1 MVIEMQ
7 YFDTLPKIIHTN
19 DNGIST
25 IMTNLMARVSIVPEV
40 LKNPMVYYKYDVQE
54 GDTPEIVAHKY
65 YDDPYRYW
73 IVLFANKMLDPQW
86 DWPLSSLQFNEYVN
100 EKYGNTLTDL
110 HHYEKVITKTT
121 RGTDDDQTV
130 TEKYIISPEEYVSL
144 LYSHPFGID
153 ELRTFKL
160 PSDLYANGASSTANS
175 MSYLDITIQP
185 TAVTNYDYELDLNE
199 SKRNINILNSKY
211 VEELEMQFQDL
222 MG

>member
-1 MVIEMQ
+1 VVIEMQ

-19 DNGIST
+19 NNGIST
-25 IMTNLMARVSIVPEV
+25 IMTNLMARVSILPEI
-40 LKNPMVYYKYDVQE
+40 LKNPMVYYKYDVQD
-54 GDTPEIVAHKY
+54 GDTPEIVAYKY

-86 DWPLSSLQFNEYVN
+86 DWPLNSIQFNEYVN
-100 EKYGNTLTDL
+100 DKYGNTLSNL

-130 TEKYIISPEEYVSL
+130 IEKFTITGEEFLGL

-153 ELRTFKL
+153 PVRTFSL
-160 PSDLYANGASSTANS
+160 PTGVV
-175 MSYLDITIQP
+175 DITIQP
-185 TAVTNYDYELDLNE
+185 TPITNYEYEMNLNE

-211 VEELEMQFQDL
+211 VDQLETEFQDL
-222 MG
+222 MS

>member
-1 MVIEMQ
+1 MQ

-40 LKNPMVYYKYDVQE
+40 LKNPMVYYKYDIQE
-54 GDTPEIVAHKY
+54 GDTPEIIAHKY
-65 YDDPYRYW
+65 YNDSYRYW
-73 IVLFANKMLDPQW
+73 IVLFANKILDPQW

-100 EKYGNTLTDL
+100 DKYGNNLNDL

-121 RGTDDDQTV
+121 SGTDDDQTV
-130 TEKYIISPEEYVSL
+130 TEKFVISIDEYVSL

-153 ELRTFKL
+153 VTRTFSL
-160 PSDLYANGASSTANS
+160 PIGSV
-175 MSYLDITIQP
+175 DITIQP

-211 VEELEMQFQDL
+211 VDQLEMQFQDL
-222 MG
+222 MS

>member
-19 DNGIST
+19 NNGIST
-25 IMTNLMARVSIVPEV
+25 IMTNLMARVSILPEV
-40 LKNPMVYYKYDVQE
+40 LKNPMVYYKYDVQD
-54 GDTPEIVAHKY
+54 GDTPEIVAYKY

-86 DWPLSSLQFNEYVN
+86 DWPLNSLQFNEYVN
-100 EKYGNTLTDL
+100 DKYGNTLSNL

-121 RGTDDDQTV
+121 RGTDEDQTV
-130 TEKYIISPEEYVSL
+130 TEKFTISGEEFVGL

-153 ELRTFKL
+153 PVRTFSL
-160 PSDLYANGASSTANS
+160 PTGVV
-175 MSYLDITIQP
+175 DITIQP
-185 TAVTNYDYELDLNE
+185 TPVTNYEYEMNLNE

-211 VEELEMQFQDL
+211 VDQLENEFQDL
-222 MG
+222 MS

>member
-1 MVIEMQ
+1 MQ

-19 DNGIST
+19 DNGVST
-25 IMTNLMARVSIVPEV
+25 IMTNLMARVSIMPEI

-54 GDTPEIVAHKY
+54 GDTPEIIAHKY

-100 EKYGNTLTDL
+100 DKYGGNLTDT

-130 TEKYIISPEEYVSL
+130 TEKFVISGEEFLSL

-153 ELRTFKL
+153 VSRTFPL
-160 PSDLYANGASSTANS
+160 PIGFV
-175 MSYLDITIQP
+175 DITIQP

-199 SKRNINILNSKY
+199 SKRNISILNSKY
-211 VEELEMQFQDL
+211 VEELEKEFQDL
-222 MG
+222 MS

>member
-19 DNGIST
+19 NNGIST
-25 IMTNLMARVSIVPEV
+25 IMTNLMARVSILPEI
-40 LKNPMVYYKYDVQE
+40 LKNPMVYYKYDIQD
-54 GDTPEIVAHKY
+54 GDTPEIVAYKY

-86 DWPLSSLQFNEYVN
+86 DWPLNSIQFNEYVN
-100 EKYGNTLTDL
+100 DKYGNTLNNL

-130 TEKYIISPEEYVSL
+130 TESFIISTEEFLGVGL
-144 LYSHPFGID
+144 VKTI
-153 ELRTFKL
+153 ELNERRL
-160 PSDLYANGASSTANS
+160 ANGLSTTANTK
-175 MSYLDITIQP
+175 SYLDITIQS
-185 TAVTNYDYELDLNE
+185 TSITNYEYEMNLNE

-211 VEELEMQFQDL
+211 VDQLETEFQDL
-222 MG
+222 MS

>member
-1 MVIEMQ
+1 MQ

-19 DNGIST
+19 DNGVST
-25 IMTNLMARVSIVPEV
+25 IMTNLMARVSIMPEI

-54 GDTPEIVAHKY
+54 GDTPEIIAHKY

-100 EKYGNTLTDL
+100 DKYGENLNDI

-130 TEKYIISPEEYVSL
+130 TEKFVISGEEFLSL

-153 ELRTFKL
+153 VSRSFAL
-160 PSDLYANGASSTANS
+160 PIGYV
-175 MSYLDITIQP
+175 DITIQP

-199 SKRNINILNSKY
+199 SKRNISILNSKY
-211 VEELEMQFQDL
+211 VEELEKEFQDL
-222 MG
+222 MS

>member
-19 DNGIST
+19 NNGIST
-25 IMTNLMARVSIVPEV
+25 IMTNLMARVSILPEI
-40 LKNPMVYYKYDVQE
+40 LKNPMVYYKYDVQD

-86 DWPLSSLQFNEYVN
+86 DWPLNSLQFNEYVN
-100 EKYGNTLTDL
+100 DKYGNTLSNL

-121 RGTDDDQTV
+121 RGTDEDQTV
-130 TEKYIISPEEYVSL
+130 TESFTISGEEFVSL

-153 ELRTFKL
+153 PVRTFPL
-160 PSDLYANGASSTANS
+160 STGVV
-175 MSYLDITIQP
+175 DITIQP
-185 TAVTNYDYELDLNE
+185 TPVTNYDYELNLNE

-211 VEELEMQFQDL
+211 VDQLETEFQDL
-222 MG
+222 MS

>member
-19 DNGIST
+19 NNGIST
-25 IMTNLMARVSIVPEV
+25 IMTNLMARVSILPEV
-40 LKNPMVYYKYDVQE
+40 LKNPMVYYKYDVQD
-54 GDTPEIVAHKY
+54 GDTPEIVAYKY

-86 DWPLSSLQFNEYVN
+86 DWPLNSLQFNEYVN
-100 EKYGNTLTDL
+100 DKYGNTLSNL

-121 RGTDDDQTV
+121 RGTDEDQTV
-130 TEKYIISPEEYVSL
+130 TEKFTISGEEFVGL

-153 ELRTFKL
+153 PVRTFSL
-160 PSDLYANGASSTANS
+160 PTGVV
-175 MSYLDITIQP
+175 DITIQP
-185 TAVTNYDYELDLNE
+185 TPITNYEYEMNLNE

-211 VEELEMQFQDL
+211 VDQLENEFQDL
-222 MG
+222 MS

>member
-19 DNGIST
+19 DNGVST
-25 IMTNLMARVSIVPEV
+25 IMTNLMARVSIMPEI
-40 LKNPMVYYKYDVQE
+40 LKNPMVYYKYDIQD

-65 YDDPYRYW
+65 YDDSYRYW

-86 DWPLSSLQFNEYVN
+86 DWPLNSLQFNEYVN
-100 EKYGNTLTDL
+100 DKYGNTLNNL

-130 TEKYIISPEEYVSL
+130 TEKFTISGEEFVGL

-153 ELRTFKL
+153 PVRTFPL
-160 PSDLYANGASSTANS
+160 PIGFV
-175 MSYLDITIQP
+175 DITIQP
-185 TAVTNYDYELDLNE
+185 TPITNYEYEMNLNE
-199 SKRNINILNSKY
+199 SKRNISILNSKY
-211 VEELEMQFQDL
+211 VDQLEKEFQDL
-222 MG
+222 MS

>member
-1 MVIEMQ
+1 MQ

-19 DNGIST
+19 DNGVST
-25 IMTNLMARVSIVPEV
+25 IMTNLMARVSIMPEI

-54 GDTPEIVAHKY
+54 GDTPEIIAHKY

-100 EKYGNTLTDL
+100 DKYGENLNDI

-130 TEKYIISPEEYVSL
+130 TEKFVISIDEYVSL

-153 ELRTFKL
+153 VSRSFAL
-160 PSDLYANGASSTANS
+160 PIGYV
-175 MSYLDITIQP
+175 DITIQP

-199 SKRNINILNSKY
+199 SKRNISILNSKY
-211 VEELEMQFQDL
+211 IEELEKEFKDL
-222 MG
+222 MS

>member
-100 EKYGNTLTDL
+100 EKYGNTLGDL

-130 TEKYIISPEEYVSL
+130 IEKFTISGEEYVGL

-153 ELRTFKL
+153 PVRTFQL
-160 PSDLYANGASSTANS
+160 PIGFV
-175 MSYLDITIQP
+175 DITIQP
-185 TAVTNYDYELDLNE
+185 TPVTNYEYELDLNE

-211 VEELEMQFQDL
+211 VDQLEKEFQDL
-222 MG
+222 MS

>member
-1 MVIEMQ
+1 MQ

-19 DNGIST
+19 DNGVST
-25 IMTNLMARVSIVPEV
+25 IMTNLMARVSILPEV
-40 LKNPMVYYKYDVQE
+40 LKNPMVYYKYDVQD

-86 DWPLSSLQFNEYVN
+86 DWPLNSLQFNEYVN
-100 EKYGNTLTDL
+100 DKYGNTLSNL

-121 RGTDDDQTV
+121 RGTDEDQTV
-130 TEKYIISPEEYVSL
+130 TEKFTISDEEFLGL

-153 ELRTFKL
+153 PVRTFPL
-160 PSDLYANGASSTANS
+160 STGVV
-175 MSYLDITIQP
+175 DITIQP
-185 TAVTNYDYELDLNE
+185 TPITNYEYEMNLNE

-211 VEELEMQFQDL
+211 VDQLEKEFQDL
-222 MG
+222 MS

>member
-1 MVIEMQ
+1 MQ

-19 DNGIST
+19 DNGVST
-25 IMTNLMARVSIVPEV
+25 IMTNLMARVSIMPEI

-54 GDTPEIVAHKY
+54 GDTPEIIAHKY

-100 EKYGNTLTDL
+100 DKYGENLTDT

-130 TEKYIISPEEYVSL
+130 TEKFVISDEEFLSL

-153 ELRTFKL
+153 VSRTFPL
-160 PSDLYANGASSTANS
+160 PIGFV
-175 MSYLDITIQP
+175 DITIQP

-199 SKRNINILNSKY
+199 SKRNISILNSKY
-211 VEELEMQFQDL
+211 VEELEKEFQDL
-222 MG
+222 MS

>member
-1 MVIEMQ
+1 VVIEMQ

-19 DNGIST
+19 NNGIST
-25 IMTNLMARVSIVPEV
+25 IMTNLMARVSILPEI
-40 LKNPMVYYKYDVQE
+40 LKNPMVYYKYDVQD

-86 DWPLSSLQFNEYVN
+86 DWPLNSLQFNEYVN
-100 EKYGNTLTDL
+100 DKYGNTLSNL

-121 RGTDDDQTV
+121 RGTDEDQTV
-130 TEKYIISPEEYVSL
+130 TESFTISGEEFVSL

-153 ELRTFKL
+153 PVRTFPL
-160 PSDLYANGASSTANS
+160 STGVV
-175 MSYLDITIQP
+175 DITIQP
-185 TAVTNYDYELDLNE
+185 TPVTNYDYELNLNE

-211 VEELEMQFQDL
+211 VDQLETEFQDL
-222 MG
+222 MS

>member
-1 MVIEMQ
+1 MQ

-19 DNGIST
+19 NNGIST
-25 IMTNLMARVSIVPEV
+25 IMTNLMARVSILPEI
-40 LKNPMVYYKYDVQE
+40 LKNPMVYYKYDVQD

-86 DWPLSSLQFNEYVN
+86 DWPLNSLQFNEYVN
-100 EKYGNTLTDL
+100 DKYGNTLSNL

-121 RGTDDDQTV
+121 RGTDEDQTV
-130 TEKYIISPEEYVSL
+130 TESFTISGEEFVSL

-153 ELRTFKL
+153 PVRTFPL
-160 PSDLYANGASSTANS
+160 STGVV
-175 MSYLDITIQP
+175 DITIQP
-185 TAVTNYDYELDLNE
+185 TPVTNYDYELNLNE

-211 VEELEMQFQDL
+211 VDQLETEFQDL
-222 MG
+222 MS

>member
-19 DNGIST
+19 DNGVST
-25 IMTNLMARVSIVPEV
+25 IMTNLMARVSIMPEI
-40 LKNPMVYYKYDVQE
+40 LKNPMVYYKYDVQD

-86 DWPLSSLQFNEYVN
+86 DWPLSSIQFNEYVN
-100 EKYGNTLTDL
+100 EKYGNTLSNL

-121 RGTDDDQTV
+121 RGIDDDQTV
-130 TEKYIISPEEYVSL
+130 IESFVISGEEFVSL

-153 ELRTFKL
+153 VARSFTL
-160 PSDLYANGASSTANS
+160 PIGYV
-175 MSYLDITIQP
+175 DITIQP
-185 TAVTNYDYELDLNE
+185 TPITNYDYEMKLNE

-211 VEELEMQFQDL
+211 VDQLEKEFQDL
-222 MG
+222 MN